1 MAVVAAPGCI
11 ASRRLARMSL
21 SADQTQ
27 PLTEAI
33 RQAHD
38 NRRPLRVVGGDTK
51 RFYGQP
57 VGEILSTAGHRGIL
71 RYHPTELVIT
81 ARSGTPLAEIET
93 ALAAQ
98 NQMLAFEPPAFGAGA
113 TLGGTIAAGLS
124 GPRRFSTGAARDFV
138 LGVGCLNG
146 RGELLRFGGEVVKN
160 VAGYDAARLMA
171 GSWGTLAVLLDISLK
186 VLPRPETELTVSLSL
201 SPELALEQANRLAGR
216 PLPLT
221 GAAYDG
227 ARLWLRLSGSEV
239 GVAQARQIIAGDSE
253 SHGATFWQD
262 LKEQRLAF
270 FRDPRPLWRIAVAP
284 ATPPLALAGD
294 WFYDWGGAL
303 RWLKTERPAR
313 EIHAAAQERGGHAR
327 LFRGV
332 TDAAGDSAAPVLS
345 PALAQLHRRLK
356 QAFDPHG
363 ILNPQRLAPDW

>member
-1 MAVVAAPGCI
+1 MVDLAAPGSI

-27 PLTEAI
+27 ALTEAI
-33 RQAHD
+33 RQAHAG
-38 NRRPLRVVGGDTK
+38 RRPLRIAGGDTK
-51 RFYGQP
+51 RFFGQP
-57 VGEILSTAGHRGIL
+57 VGEVLSTAGHRGIL

-81 ARSGTPLAEIET
+81 ARSGTPLAEIEA
-93 ALAAQ
+93 ALAAH
-98 NQMLAFEPPAFGAGA
+98 NQMLAFEPPAFGVAA

-124 GPRRFSTGAARDFV
+124 GPRRFSAGAARDFV
-138 LGVGCLNG
+138 LGVTCLNG

-171 GSWGTLAVLLDISLK
+171 GSWGALAVLLDISLK
-186 VLPRPETELTVSLSL
+186 VLPRPETELTVSLTL

-227 ARLWLRLSGSEV
+227 ARLWLRLSGSAS
-239 GVAQARQIIAGDSE
+239 GVAQARQTIGGDVE
-253 SHGATFWQD
+253 PHGNAFWAD

-270 FRDPRPLWRIAVAP
+270 FHDPRPLWRIAMAP
-284 ATPPLALAGD
+284 AAPPLALAGE

-313 EIHAAAQERGGHAR
+313 EIHTAVQEGGGHAR
-327 LFRGV
+327 LFRAGAEAEA
-332 TDAAGDSAAPVLS
+332 DAAPMLS

-363 ILNPQRLAPDW
+363 ILNPQRLAADW

>member
-1 MAVVAAPGCI
+1 MAVVAAPGFT

-27 PLTEAI
+27 ALTEAI

-38 NRRPLRVVGGDTK
+38 NQCPLRIIGGDTK
-51 RFYGQP
+51 RFFGQAL
-57 VGEILSTAGHRGIL
+57 GEALSTAGHRGIL

-93 ALAAQ
+93 MLVAH
-98 NQMLAFEPPAFGAGA
+98 NQMLAFEPPGFGDAA
-113 TLGGTIAAGLS
+113 TLGGTVAAGLS
-124 GPRRFSTGAARDFV
+124 GPRRFSAGAARDFV
-138 LGVGCLNG
+138 LGVSCLNG

-186 VLPRPETELTVSLSL
+186 VLPRPETELTVSQGMA
-201 SPELALEQANRLAGR
+201 PEFALEQANRLAGR

-227 ARLWLRLSGSEV
+227 TRLWLRLSGSGA
-239 GVAQARQIIAGDSE
+239 GVAQARQLIGGDIE
-253 SHGATFWQD
+253 HDGHAFWTD

-313 EIHAAAQERGGHAR
+313 EIHTAAQAQGGHAR
-327 LFRGV
+327 LFRGG
-332 TDAAGDSAAPVLS
+332 TAAPRDGAAPELS

-356 QAFDPHG
+356 QAFDPRG
-363 ILNPQRLAPDW
+363 ILNPQRLAVDW